1 MKILLLLFLLLS
13 TFYAQE
19 YKLRKYNNVK
29 KFYQSIAKDV
39 ITLSIKHRTPPA
51 TILAIAGLES
61 GYGSGYVAQI
71 TGNILSLGAGKSEKE
86 LPSLTLPYCK
96 DDKRKITLFDPKDQK
111 NCTALVWK
119 KRPKSLKKDYRP
131 PHIAGTAKD
140 LAYFKH
146 NPTAYQKAKLQ
157 SIKDFLTKWINKDHK
172 YKPFKESR
180 IWLNKQVSQNGLDC
194 LFDLK
199 TNLAFIQ
206 KIGGQKNS
214 FNHRKSWLKKVE
226 YVLKNT
232 GLVELCK
239 DLYYND
245 TSFQKTW
252 NQT

>member
-1 MKILLLLFLLLS
+1 MKILIISFLLLS

-19 YKLRKYNNVK
+19 YKLRKYKNVK
-29 KFYQSIAKDV
+29 NFYQSIAKDV
-39 ITLSIKHRTPPA
+39 VILSVKYKTPPA

-71 TGNILSLGAGKSEKE
+71 TGNILSLGAAKSEKE

-96 DDKRKITLFDPKDQK
+96 NDKRKITIIDPKDQQK
-111 NCTALVWK
+111 CDSLIWE

-131 PHIAGTAKD
+131 SSIAGTQKN
-140 LAYFKH
+140 LEYFKYNPSAYH
-146 NPTAYQKAKLQ
+146 NAKLR
-157 SIKDFLTKWINKDHK
+157 SIKDFLTKWITKDHK

-180 IWLNKQVSQNGLDC
+180 IWLNKQVNQNGLDC
-194 LFDLK
+194 LFDLN
-199 TNLAFIQ
+199 TNLTFIH
-206 KIGGQKNS
+206 KIGGTKNS

-232 GLVELCK
+232 GLIKLCK
-239 DLYYND
+239 DLYYNN
-245 TSFQKTW
+245 SNFQQTW